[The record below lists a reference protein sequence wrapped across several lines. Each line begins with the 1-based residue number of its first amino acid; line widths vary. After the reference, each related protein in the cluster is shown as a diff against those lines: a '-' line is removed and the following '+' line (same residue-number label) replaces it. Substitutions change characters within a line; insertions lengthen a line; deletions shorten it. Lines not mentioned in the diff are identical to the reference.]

1 MFEKRCIPLS
11 GGGMPSQK
19 FARAPLWCALSL
31 ALGLAVSSPYADA
44 AGLGRLTVQSG
55 LGQPLKA
62 ELEVTAVGRD
72 EMPTLQVKLAPPAA
86 FRAANLEF
94 NPALSNLRFALERRA
109 DGNYFV
115 RIASPQPVNEP
126 YIDLMV
132 ELTWSTGRVIRE
144 YTVLLDPP
152 SLRQQAEVA
161 PPAAPA
167 ASAPAPAPA
176 PSRPA
181 PAATAPAPAPA
192 PAASSPAPAPVAKPA
207 AAPVEGSYTVKSGD
221 TLGKI
226 AAQNKP

>member
-1 MFEKRCIPLS
+1 MNVMFERRCIPLP

-19 FARAPLWCALSL
+19 FARAPLWCAVSV
-31 ALGLAVSSPYADA
+31 AFGLAIASPYADA

-72 EMPTLQVKLAPPAA
+72 EMPTLQVRLAPLSA

-94 NPALSNLRFALERRA
+94 NPALSNLRFALEKRA
-109 DGNYFV
+109 DGTHFV

-152 SLRQQAEVA
+152 SLRQQAEVVS
-161 PPAAPA
+161 PAAPV
-167 ASAPAPAPA
+167 ASAPAPAPV
-176 PSRPA
+176 
-181 PAATAPAPAPA
+181 PAATPA
-192 PAASSPAPAPVAKPA
+192 PAPAPVAKA
-207 AAPVEGSYTVKSGD
+207 AATPAEGSYTVKSGD

-226 AAQNKP
+226 AAQNKPTSV

>member
-1 MFEKRCIPLS
+1 
-11 GGGMPSQK
+11 MPSQK

-31 ALGLAVSSPYADA
+31 ALGLAVSSPLADA

-72 EMPTLQVKLAPPAA
+72 ELPTLQVKLAPLSA

-94 NPALSNLRFALERRA
+94 NPALSNLRFALEKRP
-109 DGNYFV
+109 DGTYFV

-152 SLRQQAEVA
+152 SLRQQAEVIPPTA
-161 PPAAPA
+161 PVAT
-167 ASAPAPAPA
+167 APAPAAA

-181 PAATAPAPAPA
+181 P
-192 PAASSPAPAPVAKPA
+192 V
-207 AAPVEGSYTVKSGD
+207 
-221 TLGKI
+221 
-226 AAQNKP
+226 